1 MFCLSIHLSGGVGV
15 LGYCESC
22 FSERWGAHFP
32 LRPCCLFFWMSSQ
45 ESIVGDSFGML
56 LPVDRATQTGL
67 IHKEMYRFLQD
78 ERLNSP
84 LTHTQLPDGSEPI
97 TMAQGVP
104 FTHWLQLGGMDQW
117 PARRAGSPGLIEP
130 SGAISQ
136 ETWMLRESSLKLDS
150 SMELG
155 AQNRTRDRGPL
166 STSLGLTFLF

>member
-1 MFCLSIHLSGGVGV
+1 MFCLSIHLSGGVRL

-22 FSERWGAHFP
+22 FSEHWGAHSP
-32 LRPCCLFFWMSSQ
+32 LRPRCQFFWMSSQ
-45 ESIVGDSFGML
+45 RSIVGDPFSKL
-56 LPVDRATQTGL
+56 LPADRATQTGL

-78 ERLNSP
+78 ERLSSL
-84 LTHTQLPDGSEPI
+84 LTHTQLHSGSEPI
-97 TMAQGVP
+97 TVAQGAP
-104 FTHWLQLGGMDQW
+104 CTHWLQLGGMDQW
-117 PARRAGSPGLIEP
+117 PARRAGSPGLTEP

-166 STSLGLTFLF
+166 PTSLGLTFLF